1 MDHFEYGPVELFLI
15 GFTGDRPGP
24 EVVDAILDLVRARTV
39 NVLDLLFAGRSPDGE
54 LRVIELEE
62 VADEYGFAGLV
73 PGEPGLAGEDD
84 IAEFAEAIAPGT
96 SAALLIVE
104 HAWARSFAEALN
116 RAGGRV
122 LRTERISAPDVNELI
137 AAIA

>member
-24 EVVDAILDLVRARTV
+24 EVVDAILDLVRSRTV

-54 LRVIELEE
+54 LRIIELEE

-73 PGEPGLAGEDD
+73 PAEPGLAGEDD
-84 IAEFAEAIAPGT
+84 ITEFAAAIAPGT

-104 HAWARSFAEALN
+104 HAWARNFAEALSN
-116 RAGGRV
+116 AGGRV

-137 AAIA
+137 SALA